1 MSNPDA
7 VPRYTFGGMLVTSS
21 HPLPELL
28 PGAEDAADRIDIVF
42 SDDSRGPFG
51 SVEWFHT
58 WHDHDSVWARFGI
71 AAGQFIVEFPEQA
84 VFVVSPDAQ
93 RVVVHA
99 APTYQTRHLL
109 LHQVLPLVVG
119 RRGRLVLHAG
129 AVAFGSRCAAFLGPT
144 GAGKSTLVAACV
156 AAGASL
162 ISDDCLVLTR
172 DDASWVAWPSYP
184 AVRLWEES
192 VSLLGARVD
201 GLAQG
206 AASDKRLLTPGHH
219 WSVVQGPTT
228 LSHLFVLE
236 DPDLPAE
243 SAAGTLA
250 TQLFSQVFRLDIRD
264 LREAAQV
271 FTDVADM
278 AATVAISRLPGP
290 PERRDPAE
298 VAARCR
304 EALRVAD
311 RTP

>member
-1 MSNPDA
+1 MADTDA
-7 VPRYTFGGMLVTSS
+7 VLRYTFGGMLVASS

-28 PGAEDAADRIDIVF
+28 PQAGDALDRIDIAF
-42 SDDSRGPFG
+42 SDDPGGPAG
-51 SVEWFHT
+51 PVDWFHT

-71 AAGQFIVEFPEQA
+71 AAGRFIVEFPEQA
-84 VFVVSPDAQ
+84 VFVVTADAR

-172 DDASWVAWPSYP
+172 DGASWVAWPSYP

-206 AASDKRLLTPGHH
+206 AASDKRLLTPGSH

-228 LSHLFVLE
+228 VSHLFVLE
-236 DPDLPAE
+236 DPDLPEQA
-243 SAAGTLA
+243 AAGTLA

-264 LREAAQV
+264 LREAVRV
-271 FTDVADM
+271 FTDVADL
-278 AATVAISRLPGP
+278 AAAVAISRLPGP
-290 PERRDPAE
+290 PEQRDPAE
-298 VAARCR
+298 VAARCH
-304 EALRVAD
+304 EWLRVAD
-311 RTP
+311 RQP